1 MLNRFLHPKS
11 HEFTHYLVLAFF
23 VIGIAC
29 SKALMSI
36 GIFLGLLNLIL
47 EGKFNEYWKSL
58 KYSKS
63 FWLISGLFFLHAIA
77 LFWTSNL
84 TEGLDD
90 LRMKTTLVTVPL
102 IVFSKP
108 DFVVQKRRSLMI
120 LLILVVSLISL
131 INVFAYFQVFGHR
144 EYLDMRQLSLFGSHI
159 RFSLLVAFSIGV
171 SLFYY
176 VESRKK
182 YFLIAIIF
190 LVFYTIFSQV
200 FSGLVALLIV
210 LMSLGLFYL
219 KNKRLKLLGY
229 ATIFIVFFS
238 VSAIVVYI
246 LQPLETKELA
256 VNINQ
261 LAEEWNKKSKLNF
274 NGRDKKEQPLYST
287 IIRYLHSKDLSADSI
302 GFSKLSEKDIRE
314 IENGTADVHE
324 KIPGFIGKLNEVRF
338 QLHQTNDPNGSTIR
352 QRIEFW
358 KTGLEII
365 QENWLLGLG
374 TGDIK
379 FEFQKKYQE
388 NNSKLLP
395 QNRLEAHNTF
405 LTFFITF
412 GIIGLLYF
420 LYFLYS
426 GVFQLYASNNIIG
439 LLFLLIMISSFMT
452 EDTLETQMGI
462 TIFSFLFSILSIR
475 QLNLHA

>member
-1 MLNRFLHPKS
+1 MLSRFLNPKT
-11 HEFTHYLVLAFF
+11 HEKIHQLVLVLFT
-23 VIGIAC
+23 VGIVC

-58 KYSKS
+58 KTSIS
-63 FWLISGLFFLHAIA
+63 FWLISGLFFLHVIG
-77 LFWTSNL
+77 LLWTSNL
-84 TEGLDD
+84 AEGVDD

-102 IVFSKP
+102 ILFSKP
-108 DFVVQKRRSLMI
+108 DLAICKKQFLLK
-120 LLILVVSLISL
+120 LLITTVSLISL
-131 INVFAYFQVFGHR
+131 INVLAYFQLFGYR
-144 EYLDMRQLSLFGSHI
+144 EYLDMRDLSLFGSHI

-176 VESRKK
+176 VESRKM
-182 YFLIAIIF
+182 YFLPAIIF

-246 LQPLETKELA
+246 LQPPAIKELA

-261 LAEEWNKKSKLNF
+261 LSEEWNKKSKLNF

-287 IIRYLHSKDLSADSI
+287 IIRYLHSKDLSADSV
-302 GFSKLSEKDIRE
+302 GFSKLSEKDIGE
-314 IENGTADVHE
+314 IENGTADIHE
-324 KIPGFIGKLNEVRF
+324 KTPGFIGKLNEVRF

-352 QRIEFW
+352 QRFEFW

-365 QENWLLGLG
+365 QENWLLGVG

-379 FEFQKKYQE
+379 LEFQKKFQE

-426 GVFQLYASNNIIG
+426 GVFILYASNNIIG

-462 TIFSFLFSILSIR
+462 TIFAFLFSLLS
-475 QLNLHA
+475 LKEVNSLS